1 MFKKSEKFT
10 ALVALYCVAL
20 VVSNII
26 AGKLWDAP
34 FGLHVTA
41 GVILFPII
49 YIIGDI
55 MPEVYG
61 LQVTRRIIWLGFII
75 NILMVLVFMATLAL
89 EAPGFWKGQEAFVT
103 VLGFTPR
110 LVAASLIAY
119 LVGTN
124 ANAWV
129 MVAMKA
135 LTNGRW
141 LWTRTIASTIVG
153 ETIDSALF
161 ILVAF
166 YGVLDFEILP
176 WLIASQV
183 IFKTAYEALATP
195 LTYAAIAWMQH
206 DYVLGKPA
214 ATEQ

>member
-1 MFKKSEKFT
+1 MVFKKSDKFT

-75 NILMVLVFMATLAL
+75 NILMVLVFVATLAL
-89 EAPGFWKGQEAFVT
+89 EAPGFWQGQEAFVT

-119 LVGTN
+119 LFGTH

-135 LTNGRW
+135 LTNGKW

-166 YGVLDFEILP
+166 YGVLDIEILP

-206 DYVLGKPA
+206 DYPLGKPA
-214 ATEQ
+214 AIE

>member
-119 LVGTN
+119 LFGTN

-135 LTNGRW
+135 LTNGKW

-153 ETIDSALF
+153 GTIDSALF

-176 WLIASQV
+176 WLIVSQV
-183 IFKTAYEALATP
+183 IFKTVYEALATP

>member
-135 LTNGRW
+135 LTNGKYQPIIKEVSCSKKVKSLQRW
-141 LWTRTIASTIVG
+141 WLST
-153 ETIDSALF
+153 A
-161 ILVAF
+161 
-166 YGVLDFEILP
+166 
-176 WLIASQV
+176 WLS
-183 IFKTAYEALATP
+183 
-195 LTYAAIAWMQH
+195 W
-206 DYVLGKPA
+206 
-214 ATEQ
+214 